1 MLAVTA
7 SPFDNVLRAVL
18 DVIKEEDNNGQNAPN
33 PVIETARRLEI
44 AIQNAINMYRHHPPE
59 RPTIDE
65 KVQEFYKMTACLRD
79 PGYRRLNLEPLI
91 RHSIDS
97 GTEKGWIPKLY
108 DVNPQY
114 VVPSSTFVFDLTVQF
129 FGRFKCAEQE
139 KYKPTLTLC
148 GQDFKS
154 SKATQHDITF
164 KAFFKVRPPYH
175 ETRCTSFK
183 CRLVVPYEC
192 GYVFGDIK
200 EFVFDVQIRALPIY
214 AGVVTFTHIRP
225 NKENLVESFNA
236 KWDETRCYYTDKGAS
251 IRLDFKSFDGAHWS
265 LTKPGEIPYLKLTC
279 SEYRDGDKRWN
290 VQILSPTGI

>member
-7 SPFDNVLRAVL
+7 SPFDNVMRAVL
-18 DVIKEEDNNGQNAPN
+18 DVIKEEDDKGQNALN
-33 PVIETARRLEI
+33 PVIETARRLQI
-44 AIQNAINMYRHHPPE
+44 AIQNAINMYRNHPPE

-65 KVQEFYKMTACLRD
+65 KVQEFGNMIPCLRKTD
-79 PGYRRLNLEPLI
+79 YRRLNLEPLI

-108 DVNPQY
+108 EVNPQY
-114 VVPSSTFVFDLTVQF
+114 VVPSSSFVFDLTVQF
-129 FGRFKCAEQE
+129 FGRFKYAEQE

-148 GQDFKS
+148 GQEFKS

-164 KAFFKVRPPYH
+164 KAFFNVRPRYH
-175 ETRCTSFK
+175 ETRCTSFEG
-183 CRLVVPYEC
+183 RLVVPYEC

-214 AGVVTFTHIRP
+214 AGVVTFTHIYP
-225 NKENLVESFNA
+225 EKNLVESFNA
-236 KWDETRCYYTDKGAS
+236 KWDETRRYYTDKGAS

-265 LTKPGEIPYLKLTC
+265 LTKPGEVPYLELTC
-279 SEYRDGDKRWN
+279 SQNVDGSNSWR
-290 VQILSPTGI
+290 VRILSPTGI

>member
-1 MLAVTA
+1 
-7 SPFDNVLRAVL
+7 
-18 DVIKEEDNNGQNAPN
+18 VIKEEDNNGQNAPN
-33 PVIETARRLEI
+33 PVIERARRLEI
-44 AIQNAINMYRHHPPE
+44 AIQNAINLYRNHPPG

-79 PGYRRLNLEPLI
+79 PGYRGLNLEPLI

-97 GTEKGWIPKLY
+97 GTEKGWIPKLFSVY
-108 DVNPQY
+108 PQY

-192 GYVFGDIK
+192 GYLFGDIK

-214 AGVVTFTHIRP
+214 AGAVTFTQMYP
-225 NKENLVESFNA
+225 DKEDYVESSQV
-236 KWDETRCYYTDKGAS
+236 KWDETMGYDQAKGAS
-251 IRLDFKSFDGAHWS
+251 IRLDFKSFDGAHRS
-265 LTKPGEIPYLKLTC
+265 LTKPGEVPYLKLTC
-279 SEYRDGDKRWN
+279 SEYRDGEKRWN